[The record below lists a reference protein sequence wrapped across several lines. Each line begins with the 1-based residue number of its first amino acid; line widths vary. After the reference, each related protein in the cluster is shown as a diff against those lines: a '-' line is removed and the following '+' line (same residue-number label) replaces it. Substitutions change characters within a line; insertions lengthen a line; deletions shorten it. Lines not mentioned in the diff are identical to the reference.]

1 MFQTFIRGGKVVDL
15 ADELH
20 RARRIA
26 LSLNDP
32 DDLRILESY
41 IAELEVQ
48 LARNADARVA
58 AQIHGSRS

>member
-1 MFQTFIRGGKVVDL
+1 MFQTFIRGGKIVDL

-26 LSLNDP
+26 LSLSAP

-41 IAELEVQ
+41 IAELETQ
-48 LARNADARVA
+48 LARNADARA
-58 AQIHGSRS
+58 AARIQGPRD